1 MIIEQNDCIILAIV
15 GLPSIKKMK
24 TDSLFPIAQK
34 ILKTTA
40 GVELKQLQRK
50 ERIGKTKDSVQGR
63 GDFAVSLEYPGK
75 LAEVKDS
82 FLWAVIKENLNSSVI
97 NSLYVKVK
105 SSSQKILLI
114 TNQVTSGQAENL
126 RELNIPFCDAAG
138 NAFLNERGLYV
149 FVTGKK
155 TQTVNEKPS
164 RAFDKA
170 GLKIIFALLTNP
182 GLIQKDLRTI
192 AGQAGVASVSTVSDI
207 FKNLEK
213 QHYLYQP
220 KSIILKRKLINRTKL
235 LDRWVEG
242 YLERLR
248 PALRPVRFVSRKFE
262 GRWWNEVEI
271 KDYNAVWGGERGG
284 ELLTNHLRPA
294 TVTIYADSHLP
305 KLQVKYGLF
314 KEKQGNVEILEKF
327 WTAGE
332 LGNVAPPL
340 VVYADLIATGDERNL
355 ETAQMVYERYL
366 VELTKES
373 A

>member
-1 MIIEQNDCIILAIV
+1 MI
-15 GLPSIKKMK
+15 
-24 TDSLFPIAQK
+24 TDNLFPIAQK

-50 ERIGKTKDSVQGR
+50 DVIGKTKDSVQAG

-75 LAEVKDS
+75 LTEGKDS
-82 FLWAVIKENLNSSVI
+82 FLWAVVKENLNSSVI
-97 NSLYVKVK
+97 NSLFIK
-105 SSSQKILLI
+105 SKKTPQKILLI
-114 TNQVTSGQAENL
+114 TGQVTSAQAENL
-126 RELNIPFCDAAG
+126 RELNIPFCDTAG
-138 NAFLNERGLYV
+138 NAYFNEPGLYV
-149 FVTGKK
+149 YVTGKK
-155 TQTVNEKPS
+155 TQIFIEKPS

-182 GLIQKDLRTI
+182 GLIQQDLRTI

-207 FKNLEK
+207 FKDLEK

-220 KSIILKRKLINRTKL
+220 KSVILKRKLINRTKL

-248 PALRPVRFVSRKFE
+248 PALRPIRFVSRKFE
-262 GRWWNEVEI
+262 GRWWNEVDI

-294 TVTIYADSHLP
+294 TVTIYADSLLP
-305 KLQVKYGLF
+305 KLQVKYGLV
-314 KEKQGNVEILEKF
+314 KERKGNVEILEKF

-332 LGNVAPPL
+332 LGEIAPPL
-340 VVYADLIATGDERNL
+340 VVYADLIAIGDERNL